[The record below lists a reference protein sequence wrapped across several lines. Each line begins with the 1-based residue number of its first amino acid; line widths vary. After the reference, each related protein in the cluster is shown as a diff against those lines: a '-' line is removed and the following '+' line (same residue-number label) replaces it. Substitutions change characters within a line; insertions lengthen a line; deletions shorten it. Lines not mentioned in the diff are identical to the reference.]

1 MFVGKYFLY
10 VKSVKIYIYLSAIN
24 IWSMAMDTIIVEKD
38 NPCCLF
44 CVFLKFIFFFL
55 KSQSFGEE

>member
-10 VKSVKIYIYLSAIN
+10 VKSVKIDIHLSAIN
-24 IWSMAMDTIIVEKD
+24 IWSMAMETITVEKD

-44 CVFLKFIFFFL
+44 CVFLKFIY
-55 KSQSFGEE
+55 SF